1 MGHHKDLE
9 IALIAAVEAGDRIM
23 EVYTS
28 NKEINLSLIH
38 I

>member
-1 MGHHKDLE
+1 MRHHKDLE

-28 NKEINLSLIH
+28 RVPSSSENES
-38 I
+38 

>member
-23 EVYTS
+23 EVYNS
-28 NKEINLSLIH
+28 NEEIKHRYLGV
-38 I
+38 